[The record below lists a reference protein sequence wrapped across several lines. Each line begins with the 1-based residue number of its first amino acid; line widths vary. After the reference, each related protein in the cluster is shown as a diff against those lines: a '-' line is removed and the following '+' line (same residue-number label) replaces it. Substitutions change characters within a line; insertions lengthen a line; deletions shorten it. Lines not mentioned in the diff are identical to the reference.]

1 MYLAGSAPLLCIRTR
16 QSERKG
22 SAVDI
27 LGAVVHAVSLGR
39 GGARLTGHH
48 VPGLEDVHGA
58 LTPVRARQN
67 SEQAQEIGQSFSG
80 TDQQDAGTDAEVG
93 DAAPDIGGSD
103 IGTSDVAESGG
114 VLEFLGDAVDW
125 IADLF

>member
-1 MYLAGSAPLLCIRTR
+1 MYLAGSAPLVCMTR

-27 LGAVVHAVSLGR
+27 VGAVVHVVSLAR
-39 GGARLTGHH
+39 VGARLTGHH
-48 VPGLEDVHGA
+48 VPGLKDVHGA

-67 SEQAQEIGQSFSG
+67 SEQAQEIGQSFNG

-103 IGTSDVAESGG
+103 IGGSDVAESGG